1 MPLNDP
7 LDLKGLPPKEQ
18 ERILSGMRSPQVVT
32 LHAGEI
38 IYHFASTEGKTKT
51 DLVSIPPS
59 RWTAGAWWTY
69 ERDFR
74 RIVAQ
79 HLDSGWSLG
88 LTARS
93 ANAIQQSWSR
103 VDVLVEAIVIKDINA
118 FAGPGR
124 TQHREMAPNGMYIT
138 LPGWPDVT
146 QLYIPNIVD
155 RHGLTA
161 LGREALDVRSQ
172 GVIDSQQLYP
182 LV

>member
-1 MPLNDP
+1 MPLNDG
-7 LDLKGLPPKEQ
+7 LDLANLTSKERQ
-18 ERILSGMRSPQVVT
+18 RILSGMRSPRVVL
-32 LHAGEI
+32 LHPGEV
-38 IYHFASTEGKTKT
+38 IYHFASTEGKKKK
-51 DLVSIPPS
+51 DLVAIPPS

-74 RIVAQ
+74 KIYAQ
-79 HLDSGWSLG
+79 HLNSDWSLG

-103 VDVLVEAIVIKDINA
+103 VDVMVEAIVIKEINA
-118 FAGPGR
+118 FAGQGR
-124 TQHREMAPNGMYIT
+124 TQYREMAPNGMYIT
-138 LPGWPDVT
+138 LLGWPDVT